1 MSCFKPSDAVAAV
14 LLLVLHGVAFHAVR
28 ELGLR
33 SLLWIWIAYECVLL
47 FSHLPF
53 PFTRTLYR
61 SARWLYGHINATLFW
76 GMEILSAVF
85 AVLVA
90 GAPVF
95 VLLNAVTHGMFLR
108 FAYRHGAQRSAALY
122 SDPKKTPLANVII
135 TFDNL
140 CHITCLWCYLR
151 CALDDAAL
159 ATVAWG
165 GLLATVAVLT
175 YGFHR
180 DEMRL
185 AHFVHYLRRGV
196 TRRGARAARTE

>member
-1 MSCFKPSDAVAAV
+1 MSCFKPADAVAAA
-14 LLLVLHGVAFHAVR
+14 LCLVVHGVALHAVR

-33 SLLWIWIAYECVLL
+33 GLLWAWIAYECVLL

-61 SARWLYGHINATLFW
+61 SARWLYGNMNVTLFW

-90 GAPVF
+90 DAPRF
-95 VLLNAVTHGMFLR
+95 VLLNAVAHGLFLG

-122 SDPKKTPLANVII
+122 SAPAKTSTANAII

-151 CALDDAAL
+151 CVLDDAAI
-159 ATVAWG
+159 ATAACL
-165 GLLATVAVLT
+165 GLLATVAALT
-175 YGFHR
+175 CRFHR
-180 DEMRL
+180 HEMRL
-185 AHFVHYLRRGV
+185 AHFIHYLRAS
-196 TRRGARAARTE
+196 T